1 MLGGAIGQQ
10 HLGLGHPIGDGR
22 RDKAQRFHRSH
33 HGGAGQRYLREQKK
47 QRQVQRKEAYF
58 YVT

>member
-33 HGGAGQRYLREQKK
+33 HGGAGQRYLCEQKNSAK
-47 QRQVQRKEAYF
+47 SSAKKRIF
-58 YVT
+58 M

>member
-22 RDKAQRFHRSH
+22 RNKAQRFHRSD
-33 HGGAGQRYLREQKK
+33 HGGAGQRYLREQKNSAK
-47 QRQVQRKEAYF
+47 SSAKKRIF
-58 YVT
+58 M

>member
-1 MLGGAIGQQ
+1 MLRGAIGQQ

-22 RDKAQRFHRSH
+22 RNKAQRFHRSH
-33 HGGAGQRYLREQKK
+33 HGGAGQRYLREQK